1 MSHKIHNLFPIPIFT
16 TKLPSKYSKITNF
29 FNNQEMSRHSHE
41 YGTFSDNDYIL
52 NSSECKEIKKYIL
65 TLVNEYGYNVL
76 KYDHKKYKITQ
87 SWVSYKPPQT
97 FHTRHTHH
105 NSLISGV
112 LFFGDYDKNTPS
124 IYFHDRFIK
133 LEYVHSIDVPKIND
147 DGGKISFNFLPGTLL
162 LFPSYL
168 PHSVPLNTT
177 TKTRKSLAFNTI
189 PKKGLGDPGNLTE
202 LLF

>member
-76 KYDHKKYKITQ
+76 KYDYKNKTIIILFICRPILHQ
-87 SWVSYKPPQT
+87 S
-97 FHTRHTHH
+97 
-105 NSLISGV
+105 
-112 LFFGDYDKNTPS
+112 
-124 IYFHDRFIK
+124 FI
-133 LEYVHSIDVPKIND
+133 LSPHCQLTEVHSQRHNQRV
-147 DGGKISFNFLPGTLL
+147 LL
-162 LFPSYL
+162 LVYL
-168 PHSVPLNTT
+168 PC
-177 TKTRKSLAFNTI
+177 SLRL
-189 PKKGLGDPGNLTE
+189 P
-202 LLF
+202 